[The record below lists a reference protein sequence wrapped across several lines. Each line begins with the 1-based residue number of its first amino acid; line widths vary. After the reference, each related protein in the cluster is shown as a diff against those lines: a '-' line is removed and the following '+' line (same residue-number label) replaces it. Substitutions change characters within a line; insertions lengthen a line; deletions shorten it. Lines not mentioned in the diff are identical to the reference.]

1 MTTLADLPKDDQG
14 CFNQVLVHLYPE
26 GVTCPWQSHPTITIT
41 LKYLWCGACLKKWSL
56 KKQVGFGSSKLSWRQ
71 ILELVTCWSGKQSP
85 GDIITS
91 TGLSY
96 WTIQRWLER
105 LRLRLPQE
113 QGQLEGLL
121 EIDQSYLGRQKYDN
135 QHIVM
140 GVVDRETNKIRLA
153 EIPDCTQDTV
163 ESFLDQYATI
173 GSLIHADAHGSHLA
187 LEDVGYGLVL
197 CNHDRGHFGPTNRI
211 EGVWSCLDR
220 FTRRTRDRFMHQF
233 LPGLL
238 REFQARR
245 THPELFENPFLLLK
259 SMAVPF

>member
-14 CFNQVLVHLYPE
+14 CFDQVVMAIYPQ
-26 GVTCPWQSHPTITIT
+26 GVICPWKNHPSSSATMQ
-41 LKYLWCGACLKKWSL
+41 YLWCPTCRRKWSL
-56 KKQVGFGSSKLSWRQ
+56 KQRVGFGSSKLSWRR

-105 LRLRLPQE
+105 LRSRLPSDQS
-113 QGQLEGLL
+113 QLAGLL
-121 EIDQSYLGRQKYDN
+121 EIDQSYLGRQKYGN

-140 GVVDRETNKIRLA
+140 GVVDRATNQVRLA
-153 EIPDCTQDTV
+153 EIPDCEQDSV
-163 ESFLDQYATI
+163 ELFLDQYATT
-173 GSLIHADAHGSHLA
+173 GSLIYADAHGSHLG
-187 LEDVGYGLVL
+187 LMEIGYGLEI
-197 CNHDRGHFGPTNRI
+197 CNHSRGHFGPTNRI

-220 FTRRTRDRFMHQF
+220 FTRRTRDRFMYQF

-245 THPELFENPFLLLK
+245 SHPELFSDPFVLLK

>member
-1 MTTLADLPKDDQG
+1 MYTLADLPKDDQS
-14 CFNQVLVHLYPE
+14 CLNQVLAVIYPA
-26 GVTCPWQSHPTITIT
+26 GLTCPWQSHPNIHVR
-41 LKYLWCGACLKKWSL
+41 LKYLWCGTCRRKWSL
-56 KKQVGFGSSKLSWRQ
+56 KKQVGFGSSKLGWRQ

-105 LRLRLPQE
+105 LRSRLPVD
-113 QGQLEGLL
+113 QGQLVGLL
-121 EIDQSYLGRQKYDN
+121 EIDQSYLGRQKYGN

-140 GVVDRETNKIRLA
+140 GVVDRETNLIRLA
-153 EIPDCTQDTV
+153 EIADCEQDSI
-163 ESFLDQYATI
+163 EAFLDQYAEL
-173 GSLIHADAHGSHLA
+173 GSLIHADAHASHLA
-187 LEDVGYGLVL
+187 FEDVGYGLVI
-197 CNHDRGHFGPTNRI
+197 CNHSHGHFGPTNRI
-211 EGVWSCLDR
+211 ECVWICVER

-245 THPELFENPFLLLK
+245 SHPELFKCPFTLLK
-259 SMAVPF
+259 SMAVPL

>member
-1 MTTLADLPKDDQG
+1 MYTLADLPADDQS
-14 CFNQVLVHLYPE
+14 CLSKVLVTLYPK
-26 GVTCPWQSHPTITIT
+26 GVTCPWDSHSNIHVTM
-41 LKYLWCGACLKKWSL
+41 KYLWCSVCRRKWSV
-56 KKQVGFGSSKLSWRQ
+56 KKQVGFGSSKLSWRR

-105 LRLRLPQE
+105 LRLRLPEDQNR
-113 QGQLEGLL
+113 LVGLL
-121 EIDQSYLGRQKYDN
+121 EIDQSYLGRQKYGN

-140 GVVDRETNKIRLA
+140 GVVDRETNVVRLA
-153 EIPDCTQDTV
+153 EILDCEQDSV
-163 ESFLDQYATI
+163 ESFLDQYAAV
-173 GSLIHADAHGSHLA
+173 GSLIHADAHASHLA
-187 LEDVGYGLVL
+187 LEDVGYGLVI
-197 CNHDRGHFGPTNRI
+197 CNHSHGHFGPTNRI

-245 THPELFENPFLLLK
+245 SHPELFASPFILLK
-259 SMAVPF
+259 SMSVPF